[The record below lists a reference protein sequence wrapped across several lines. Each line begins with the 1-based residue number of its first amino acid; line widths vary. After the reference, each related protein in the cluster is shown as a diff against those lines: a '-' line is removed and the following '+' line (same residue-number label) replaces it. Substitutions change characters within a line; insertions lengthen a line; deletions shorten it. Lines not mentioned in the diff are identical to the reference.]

1 MEQPITY
8 HAISNNLK
16 NELVFGFSGLAVIDL
31 TPGFGELC
39 ASSVVN
45 HRGYVGICQTDA
57 QRDYVTAHVTKAV
70 FEAMQNPESK
80 MYCPEY
86 ADSHKIGKR
95 TATPASAAA
104 GANAAPPASVVPKQA
119 AAKAAEQAPAAGG
132 TQLSHALQQML
143 KAAKEHT
150 PKEQT
155 ATKKEPTGA

>member
-1 MEQPITY
+1 
-8 HAISNNLK
+8 
-16 NELVFGFSGLAVIDL
+16 
-31 TPGFGELC
+31 
-39 ASSVVN
+39 
-45 HRGYVGICQTDA
+45 
-57 QRDYVTAHVTKAV
+57 
-70 FEAMQNPESK
+70 

-104 GANAAPPASVVPKQA
+104 GANAAPPASVVPKQAAAVPKQA